1 MQTGFSPLTNL
12 QQELIKLY
20 SFDLP
25 ESDLLNIKRMLAK
38 YFAQKAIA
46 EADKVWDEK
55 GYTNE
60 TMNEWLNSDK

>member
-25 ESDLLNIKRMLAK
+25 ESDLLNIKRLLAK

-46 EADKVWDEK
+46 EADKIWDEK
-55 GYTNE
+55 EYTNE
-60 TMNEWLNSDK
+60 TMKEWLNSDK